1 MKSAKILPP
10 TYLLIAMMAML
21 VLNFLFPVAW
31 IVPPVWNLLGLVF
44 LVAGVTMNLIADK
57 AFHQAGT
64 TVKPFEE
71 SSTLVTDGVFQISRN
86 PMYLGFVLILT
97 GTSML
102 LRSLSPYLIIFAYA
116 FLVDRTFI
124 KVEEGMLAKKFG
136 KTWEAYKSRTRRW
149 L

>member
-1 MKSAKILPP
+1 MKYTKILPP

-21 VLNFLFPVAW
+21 ALHFLFPIAW
-31 IVPPVWNLLGLVF
+31 IVPPLWNLLGLVF
-44 LVAGVTMNLIADK
+44 LVAGVIINLIADK

-71 SSTLVTDGVFQISRN
+71 SSMLVTDGVFQISRN

-97 GTSML
+97 GTAML
-102 LRSLSPYLIIFAYA
+102 LRSLSPYLIILAFA
-116 FLVDRTFI
+116 FSVDRIFI

-136 KTWEAYKSRTRRW
+136 TAWKQYKSRTRRW

>member
-1 MKSAKILPP
+1 MI
-10 TYLLIAMMAML
+10 AML
-21 VLNFLFPVAW
+21 VLHFLFPVAW

-44 LVAGVTMNLIADK
+44 LAAGVIMNLIADK

-71 SSTLVTDGVFQISRN
+71 SSTLVTDGVFKISRN

-102 LRSLSPYLIIFAYA
+102 LRSLSPFLIIFAYA

-124 KVEEGMLAKKFG
+124 RVEERMLAKKFG
-136 KTWEAYKSRTRRW
+136 SSWEQYKSRTRRW
-149 L
+149 F

>member
-21 VLNFLFPVAW
+21 VLHFLFPVAW

>member
-1 MKSAKILPP
+1 MKSTKILPP
-10 TYLLIAMMAML
+10 TYLLIAMIAML
-21 VLNFLFPVAW
+21 VLHFLFPVAW

-44 LVAGVTMNLIADK
+44 LAAGVIMNLIADK

-71 SSTLVTDGVFQISRN
+71 SSTLVTDGVFKISRN

-102 LRSLSPYLIIFAYA
+102 LRSLSPFLIIFAYA

-124 KVEEGMLAKKFG
+124 RVEERMLAKKFG
-136 KTWEAYKSRTRRW
+136 SSWEQYKSRTRRW
-149 L
+149 F

>member
-1 MKSAKILPP
+1 
-10 TYLLIAMMAML
+10 MMAML